1 MARGAT
7 KQVALV
13 TVVLAGI
20 WTGECKGSKI
30 WSWDYWVI
38 TFEHWQSCGS
48 LSPLPDAAKAV
59 SNEVEWQTSSCQHKR
74 LQPSLPAETTPHFH
88 TGVFTCLRAP
98 SECWGLICFL
108 NLELSQTSQ
117 ENILRKGKKQATN
130 ATRLLCLLFPLRN
143 WVFLRTLMGLPPRSG
158 PLNGMGCNNYLGWTF
173 YCIHLFHSTSIYNQ
187 TSLKTPTCTHPLPL
201 IKNKSPTCPFP
212 HTHIQFPY
220 KGKFSF
226 RRREDSDSSPSQVP
240 AFQHSL
246 KNEA

>member
-1 MARGAT
+1 MVSERGGNRRTARGAT

-20 WTGECKGSKI
+20 WTGECKGGKI

-59 SNEVEWQTSSCQHKR
+59 SNEVEWQTSSCQHKW

-130 ATRLLCLLFPLRN
+130 VTRLLCLLFPLRN

-173 YCIHLFHSTSIYNQ
+173 YCIHLFHSTSIYKQ

-201 IKNKSPTCPFP
+201 IKK
-212 HTHIQFPY
+212 
-220 KGKFSF
+220 
-226 RRREDSDSSPSQVP
+226 
-240 AFQHSL
+240 
-246 KNEA
+246 